1 MKKSPKSFSVILFL
15 TMIVLS
21 PAFLFAQDL
30 ENIAKQKPF
39 EVHGNASLNL
49 IGYGV
54 SGIEPRRQPF
64 SWVLS
69 ANVTASV
76 YGIQFPFSF
85 TISDQQKSYAQP
97 FNQFGLSPHWKW
109 ITVHA
114 GYRNITFSNYTLAGR
129 TFVGAG
135 VELNPSILRF
145 GFVYGRF
152 DRKTTDNPLMVTD
165 SLPNFKSTGF
175 AVKLG
180 VGTEKNFFDLI
191 LLRIRD
197 DSTSVVQSDTSAIR
211 TPEQN
216 VVMGFNSHF
225 TFSKRLTLEVEGAFS
240 LYTTNTGAEPFEDV
254 ENDKTLSALNS
265 FLVINQSTEYYYA
278 ARAAL
283 QYHDKNVKVKA
294 EYRRVE
300 PKYRSMGAY
309 FFNND
314 LENFTIS
321 PTVGFWKKKVIVG
334 GSLGLQRDNL
344 RASKKATSMRT
355 IGSAMLSFNP
365 SSTFGLDL
373 NYSNYGMNQKA
384 GRLPL
389 VDSTKV
395 HQVTNNL
402 TVIPR
407 LMFTNVSHVHMV
419 MLTYLWMNLNDQNS
433 STSEFTRMV
442 THTAQLTYNLS
453 WIESRWTMITGLNFV
468 QVTNFGGVGSNWGI
482 TAGGNKALLD
492 DKLNIGLNNALMR
505 SDYAGTKGWVLN
517 VNLNG
522 TYQINVHHSLRLN
535 GYYTGNF
542 FPDGTT
548 VPSFNEFKGDLMY
561 VYTF

>member
-1 MKKSPKSFSVILFL
+1 MKLYTGSSLYLILFL
-15 TMIVLS
+15 LLISKLL
-21 PAFLFAQDL
+21 PAQDL
-30 ENIAKQKPF
+30 ETIAKQKPF
-39 EVHGNASLNL
+39 EIHGSTSLNL

-54 SGIEPRRQPF
+54 TGIEPRRQPF

-76 YGIQFPFSF
+76 YGIQLPFSF

-97 FNQFGLSPHWKW
+97 FNQFGLSPRWKW

-114 GYRNITFSNYTLAGR
+114 GYRNVTFSNFTLAGR
-129 TFVGAG
+129 TFLGAG
-135 VELNPSILRF
+135 IELNPSILRF
-145 GFVYGRF
+145 GFLYGRF

-165 SLPNFKSTGF
+165 SLPNYKSTGF

-191 LLRIRD
+191 MLRIHD
-197 DSTSVVQSDTSAIR
+197 DSTSVTKSDTSAVR

-225 TFSKRLTLEVEGAFS
+225 SLFKRLTLDVEGAFS
-240 LYTTNTGAEPFEDV
+240 LYTTNTGAQSLEDV
-254 ENDKTLSALNS
+254 QDNKTLRSLNR

-283 QYHDKNVKVKA
+283 QYQDKNIKVKM
-294 EYRRVE
+294 EYRRIE

-314 LENFTIS
+314 LENLTIS
-321 PTVGFWKKKVIVG
+321 PTFGLWKKRIILG
-334 GSLGLQRDNL
+334 GSIGLQRDNL
-344 RASKKATSMRT
+344 RGSKKSTSTRT
-355 IGSAMLSFNP
+355 IGSALLSFNP
-365 SSTFGLDL
+365 NSTFGLDA
-373 NYSNYGMNQKA
+373 NYSNYGMSQKA

-389 VDSTKV
+389 VDSTRV
-395 HQVTNNL
+395 RQVNNNL
-402 TVIPR
+402 AVIPR
-407 LMFTNVSHVHMV
+407 LMFNDAKHSHMV
-419 MLTYLWMNLNDQNS
+419 MLTYLWMNLNDRNPA
-433 STSEFTRMV
+433 TSEYTQMV

-453 WIESRWTMITGLNFV
+453 WVESRWSMTSGLNFIRV
-468 QVTNFGGVGSNWGI
+468 INFVGISSNYGI
-482 TAGGNKALLD
+482 SAGGNKTLLE
-492 DKLNIGLNNALMR
+492 DKLSIGLNGSLMR
-505 SDYAGTKGWVLN
+505 SDYAGSMGWVAN
-517 VNLNG
+517 ANLNA
-522 TYQINVHHSLRLN
+522 TYQITSHHNLRLN

-542 FPDGTT
+542 FPGGSTIPT
-548 VPSFNEFKGDLMY
+548 FNEFKGDLMY